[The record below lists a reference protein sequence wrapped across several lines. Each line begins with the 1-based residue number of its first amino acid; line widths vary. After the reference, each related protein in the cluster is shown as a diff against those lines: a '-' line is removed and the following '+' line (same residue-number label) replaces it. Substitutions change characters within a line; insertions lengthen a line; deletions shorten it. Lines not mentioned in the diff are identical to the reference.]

1 MSASQPES
9 FKNYT
14 RRCLLIFVAIVCGTG
29 LMVAASF
36 ASVASTVRIALI
48 LAIAVFNAGLV
59 SGFLMHL
66 ISERKMVYTVLIFT
80 AIFFIGLMGLTIFAH
95 SDVPHLKGS

>member
-1 MSASQPES
+1 MSASHPES

-48 LAIAVFNAGLV
+48 LAIAIFNAGLV

-66 ISERKMVYTVLIFT
+66 VSERKMVYTVLIFT
-80 AIFFIGLMGLTIFAH
+80 AIFFIGLMGLTLFAH